1 MLRDLCQILGIC
13 VITIAFNSTS
23 VSNIDAS
30 LAYNCDLFESFIM
43 IKRANGMRYQDGWV
57 GAENLMMRYFDGD
70 NSENRKLPFG
80 CPIVTKIDPSEGPAC
95 ESQLTFAAA
104 LPNKWTQVPQ
114 PRTDE
119 LTLSQWPKLHVYARP
134 FLGPNNQETFRQESL
149 NFADSLRTIGLRYQT
164 EPYFWV
170 IPDPPNEPAGNLQ
183 VWFLVEEP

>member
-1 MLRDLCQILGIC
+1 MFLSRSMPEDAIHI
-13 VITIAFNSTS
+13 VNSFGCE
-23 VSNIDAS
+23 NIIECFVDS
-30 LAYNCDLFESFIM
+30 STWLTYSFS
-43 IKRANGMRYQDGWV
+43 GMRYQDGWV
-57 GAENLMMRYFDGD
+57 GAENLMLRYFDGE
-70 NSENRKLPFG
+70 NSQNEKLPFG
-80 CPIVTKIDPSEGPAC
+80 CPMVTKIDPSEGPAC

-134 FLGPNNQETFRQESL
+134 FLGPNKEEAFRQESL
-149 NFADSLRTIGLRYQT
+149 NFADSLRTTGLRYQT

-170 IPDPPNEPAGNLQ
+170 VPDPPNEPTENLQ